1 MSQSNLYIDVGNSAI
16 KWRTSDSKVFSKDIE
31 NFSIT
36 AFDQSKAAWLSALI
50 EKFSISFEKTFESP
64 VRHLIAEFPTSI

>member
-1 MSQSNLYIDVGNSAI
+1 MSGCA
-16 KWRTSDSKVFSKDIE
+16 
-31 NFSIT
+31 T
-36 AFDQSKAAWLSALI
+36 ALNQGVLDWLSALI